1 MEKLNL
7 QQSSNVRY
15 HPNMLILCSK
25 THLHYITLSMLICL
39 MLNFWVETVKDFFQD
54 YLMNGKFSPIDS

>member
-1 MEKLNL
+1 MEKLNF

-39 MLNFWVETVKDFFQD
+39 MLNFLGGNCERFFSGLFD
-54 YLMNGKFSPIDS
+54 EWEILIDS